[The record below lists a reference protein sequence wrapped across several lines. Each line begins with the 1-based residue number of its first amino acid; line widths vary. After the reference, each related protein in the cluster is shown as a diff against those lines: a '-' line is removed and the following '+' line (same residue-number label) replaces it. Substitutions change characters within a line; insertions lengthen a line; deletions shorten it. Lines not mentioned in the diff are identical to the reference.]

1 MKTKKVFITGITGQD
16 GSNMCDYL
24 LKHKDVK
31 IYGGV
36 RRISVKNYKNIRHL
50 KDNPKIEL
58 INFDLSDPYSIRN
71 AVENIKPDYFI
82 NFAAQSFVQS
92 SWDFPVQ
99 TFNDNAESVMH
110 ILESIRLFAPKCR
123 FYNAGSSEEFGDV
136 IEDMQDENHP
146 LRPQSPYGASK
157 CAARHIVRVYRES
170 YDLYAIQG
178 WLFNHE
184 GDRRGTE
191 FVTRKISKNI
201 AKYAYDLEEGEE
213 PTPLELGNLDALRD
227 WTDSVDFMS
236 GVWLMLNQEVDQPK
250 EYVLASGKTHSIRNF
265 LESTLNHAGIKYN
278 KEGEGLEEKYFTK
291 SGELIVSINP
301 IFYRYAEVKLLCG
314 NPKKAEDELKWR
326 RKVNFEQLVK
336 KMFDSDYK
344 FFKNRCSL

>member
-1 MKTKKVFITGITGQD
+1 MEPKKVFITGITGQD

-24 LKHKDVK
+24 LGNHDVK

-58 INFDLSDPYSIRN
+58 VNFDLSDPYSIRN

-92 SWDFPVQ
+92 SWDFPIQ
-99 TFNDNAESVMH
+99 TFGDNAESVIH

-201 AKYAYDLEEGEE
+201 AKYVYDLEEGEE
-213 PTPLELGNLDALRD
+213 PTPVELGNLDALRD

-236 GVWLMLNQEVDQPK
+236 GVWLMLNQKNDQPK
-250 EYVLASGKTHSIRNF
+250 EYVLASGKTYSIRKF
-265 LESTLNHAGIKYN
+265 LESTLNHAGLQYK
-278 KEGEGLEEKYFTK
+278 KEGEGLNERYLTK
-291 SGELIVSINP
+291 SGKLIVSINP
-301 IFYRYAEVKLLCG
+301 MFYRHAEVKLLCG
-314 NPKKAEDELKWR
+314 NPKKAEDELKWE
-326 RKVNFEQLVK
+326 RKVNFDQLVK
-336 KMFDSDYK
+336 KMFDSDYN